1 MAAILGVDYGR
12 KRIGIAVS
20 DESGSMALP
29 RATIEVTDSREA
41 LEAVKRL
48 CGETGAGRIVVG
60 LPLNMDGSK
69 GPMAAEVEQ
78 FVAALGR
85 HVEVPVDL
93 WDERF
98 TSLIAERAMLEADLS
113 RRKRKGLRDKMA
125 AQVMLQGY
133 LDGQRA

>member
-1 MAAILGVDYGR
+1 
-12 KRIGIAVS
+12 
-20 DESGSMALP
+20 
-29 RATIEVTDSREA
+29 
-41 LEAVKRL
+41 
-48 CGETGAGRIVVG
+48 
-60 LPLNMDGSK
+60 MDGSK

-133 LDGQRA
+133 LDGRRA